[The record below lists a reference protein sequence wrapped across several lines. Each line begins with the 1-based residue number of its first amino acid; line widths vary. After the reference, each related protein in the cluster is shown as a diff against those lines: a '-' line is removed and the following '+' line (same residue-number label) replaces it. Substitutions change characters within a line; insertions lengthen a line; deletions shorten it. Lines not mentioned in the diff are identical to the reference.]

1 MTLTG
6 PIVATRAFI
15 QVPQNLSR
23 ACRGI
28 RVSLFGSNL
37 GAKNFRLA
45 AFLLAFG
52 LLTACKTSQEATNA
66 ATQLTSTS
74 QQLSA
79 YYTDLSNQ
87 VADTITLNEMH
98 SQLMF
103 QTAMDSSVR
112 AELDTTQ
119 KELAKR
125 VALAQSLGKLATA
138 YAGLA
143 NSKAATDIS
152 TAASGLA
159 TQCKSI
165 APLPG
170 GNAIPD
176 VVSVA
181 SQNLVEYIRQRKLR
195 KSSESISQIMSGI
208 QSMFASEMPAYK
220 SLNRRRVEIAQR
232 VANEFLQKDVVELS
246 PALAPALKPF
256 NLSAKL
262 QPNQMTAEMRAMA
275 KVDIQRTGELQIDE
289 FAEKTNS
296 LSAALKAAGDQ
307 VKLVAGKKH

>member
-6 PIVATRAFI
+6 PIVATRLSI
-15 QVPQNLSR
+15 QVPQGLSR
-23 ACRGI
+23 ARRGTRAPLLARSLSAKHV
-28 RVSLFGSNL
+28 RV
-37 GAKNFRLA
+37 AV
-45 AFLLAFG
+45 FLLVFG

-66 ATQLTSTS
+66 ATQLTNTS

-112 AELDTTQ
+112 TELDTTQ

-125 VALAQSLGKLATA
+125 VALAKSLAKLATA

-152 TAASGLA
+152 TAAAGLA
-159 TQCKSI
+159 TECKSI

-176 VVSVA
+176 VVSQA
-181 SQNLVEYIRQRKLR
+181 SQSLVEYIRQKKLR
-195 KSSESISQIMSGI
+195 KSSESISQIVSGMK
-208 QSMFASEMPAYK
+208 SMLASEMPAYK

-256 NLSAKL
+256 NLAAKL

-275 KVDIQRTGELQIDE
+275 KVDIQRTGETQIDE
-289 FAEKTNS
+289 FAEKTSS
-296 LSAALKAAGDQ
+296 LSAALKAASDQ
-307 VKLVAGKKH
+307 VKLVAKKKH